1 MYNELT
7 KGDLKKMQE
16 EIDYR
21 LSVVRPKLMEDLQAA
36 RTMGDLSE
44 NFEYKTA
51 KRELGKCNSRIRYL
65 QRMINTARVISEKSA
80 ADAVGLYDRVEIL
93 SEGDD
98 ETEWIQLVTT
108 LRQNVLEGL
117 ISRESPLGKA
127 LMGHKAGDT
136 VTVRVDDGSTYEV
149 EIRAIEK
156 GQDDGSVPINRF

>member
-7 KGDLKKMQE
+7 RGDLKKMQE

-21 LSVVRPKLMEDLQAA
+21 LSVVRPRLMEDLQAA
-36 RTMGDLSE
+36 RAMGDLSE

-65 QRMINTARVISEKSA
+65 QRMINTARVISENSA
-80 ADAVGLYDRVEIL
+80 ADAIGLYDRVEIL

-108 LRQNVLEGL
+108 LRQNVLQGL

-127 LMGHKAGDT
+127 LMDRKAGET
-136 VTVRVDDGSTYEV
+136 VSVQVDDGSSYTV

-156 GQDDGSVPINRF
+156 GRDDGSVPINRF

>member
-7 KGDLKKMQE
+7 RGDLKKMQE

-21 LSVVRPKLMEDLQAA
+21 LTVVRPKLMEDLQAA
-36 RTMGDLSE
+36 RAMGDLSE

-80 ADAVGLYDRVEIL
+80 PDAVGLYDRVEIL
-93 SEGDD
+93 SEGDE

-108 LRQNVLEGL
+108 LRQNVLKGL

-127 LMGHKAGDT
+127 LMGRRVGERIA
-136 VTVRVDDGSTYEV
+136 VQVDDGSTYEV

-156 GQDDGSVPINRF
+156 GKDDGSVPINRF

>member
-7 KGDLKKMQE
+7 RGDLKKMQE

-21 LSVVRPKLMEDLQAA
+21 LTVVRPKLMEDLQAA
-36 RTMGDLSE
+36 RAMGDLSE

-65 QRMINTARVISEKSA
+65 QRMISTARVISDRSA
-80 ADAVGLYDRVEIL
+80 PDAVGLYDRVEIL
-93 SEGDD
+93 SEGDE

-108 LRQNVLEGL
+108 LRLNVLEGL
-117 ISRESPLGKA
+117 ISRESPLGRA
-127 LMGHKAGDT
+127 LMGKRAGER
-136 VTVRVDDGSTYEV
+136 VMVQVDDGSSYEV

-156 GQDDGSVPINRF
+156 GSDDGSVPINRF

>member
-7 KGDLKKMQE
+7 RGDLKKMQE

-36 RTMGDLSE
+36 RAMGDLSE

-65 QRMINTARVISEKSA
+65 QRMINTARLISDKSA
-80 ADAVGLYDRVEIL
+80 ADVVGLYDRVEIL
-93 SEGDD
+93 SEGDE

-108 LRQNVLEGL
+108 LRQNVLNGL

-127 LMGHKAGDT
+127 LMGRRAGER
-136 VTVRVDDGSTYEV
+136 VSVRVDDGSSYEV
-149 EIRAIEK
+149 EIRTIEK
-156 GQDDGSVPINRF
+156 GSDDGSVPINRF

>member
-36 RTMGDLSE
+36 RAMGDLSE

-65 QRMINTARVISEKSA
+65 QRMINTARVISETSA
-80 ADAVGLYDRVEIL
+80 ADAIGLYDRLEIL

-108 LRQNVLEGL
+108 LRQNVLQGL

-127 LMGHKAGDT
+127 LMGHKVGER
-136 VTVRVDDGSTYEV
+136 VSVRVDDGSTYEV

-156 GQDDGSVPINRF
+156 GTDDGSVPINRF

>member
-7 KGDLKKMQE
+7 RGDLKKMQE

-21 LSVVRPKLMEDLQAA
+21 LSVVRPRLMEDLQAA
-36 RTMGDLSE
+36 RAMGDLSE

-65 QRMINTARVISEKSA
+65 QRMINTARVISEQSA

-98 ETEWIQLVTT
+98 EPEWIQLVTT
-108 LRQNVLEGL
+108 LRQNVLNGL
-117 ISRESPLGKA
+117 ISRESPLGRA
-127 LMGHKAGDT
+127 LMGRRAGDR
-136 VTVRVDDGSTYEV
+136 VSVRVDDGSSYEV

-156 GQDDGSVPINRF
+156 GADDGSVPINRF

>member
-36 RTMGDLSE
+36 RAMGDLSE

-65 QRMINTARVISEKSA
+65 QRMINTAHVISEHSA
-80 ADAVGLYDRVEIL
+80 ADVVGLYDRVEIL

-98 ETEWIQLVTT
+98 ETEWIELVTT
-108 LRQNVLEGL
+108 LRQNVLKGL

-127 LMGHKAGDT
+127 LMGRRAGET
-136 VTVRVDDGSTYEV
+136 VTVRVDDGSSYTV

-156 GQDDGSVPINRF
+156 GSDDGSVPINRF

>member
-21 LSVVRPKLMEDLQAA
+21 LAVVRPRLMEDLQAA
-36 RTMGDLSE
+36 RDMGDLSE

-65 QRMINTARVISEKSA
+65 QRMINTARVISETSA

-108 LRQNVLEGL
+108 LRQNVLQGL

-127 LMGHKAGDT
+127 LMGRKAGDR

-156 GQDDGSVPINRF
+156 GRDDGSVPINRF

>member
-7 KGDLKKMQE
+7 RGDLKKMQE

-21 LSVVRPKLMEDLQAA
+21 LSVVRPRLMEDLQAA
-36 RTMGDLSE
+36 RAMGDLSE

-65 QRMINTARVISEKSA
+65 QRMINTAHVISENSA
-80 ADAVGLYDRVEIL
+80 ADAIVLYDRVEIL

-108 LRQNVLEGL
+108 LRQNVLQGL

-127 LMGHKAGDT
+127 LMDRKAGET
-136 VTVRVDDGSTYEV
+136 VSVQVDDGSSYTV

-156 GQDDGSVPINRF
+156 GRDDGSVPINRF

>member
-1 MYNELT
+1 MYDELT
-7 KGDLKKMQE
+7 QGDLKKMQE

-21 LSVVRPKLMEDLQAA
+21 LTVVRPKLMEDLQAA
-36 RTMGDLSE
+36 RALGDLSE

-65 QRMINTARVISEKSA
+65 KRMIATARVISERSA
-80 ADAVGLYDRVEIL
+80 ADEVGLYDRVEIL
-93 SEGDD
+93 SEGDE

-108 LRQNVLEGL
+108 LRQNVLKGL

-127 LMGHKAGDT
+127 LMGRRRGDR
-136 VTVRVDDGSTYEV
+136 VTVHVDDGSAYEV

-156 GQDDGSVPINRF
+156 GADDGSVPINRF

>member
-7 KGDLKKMQE
+7 RGDLKKMQE

-36 RTMGDLSE
+36 RAMGDLSE

-65 QRMINTARVISEKSA
+65 QRMINTARVISETSA
-80 ADAVGLYDRVEIL
+80 ADAIGLYDRVEIL

-108 LRQNVLEGL
+108 LRQNVLQGL

-127 LMGHKAGDT
+127 LIGRKAGER

-149 EIRAIEK
+149 EIRSIEK
-156 GQDDGSVPINRF
+156 GRDDGSVPINRF

>member
-7 KGDLKKMQE
+7 RGDLKKMQE

-21 LSVVRPKLMEDLQAA
+21 LSVVRPRLMEDLQAA
-36 RTMGDLSE
+36 RAMGDLSE

-65 QRMINTARVISEKSA
+65 QRMINTAHVISENSA
-80 ADAVGLYDRVEIL
+80 ADAIGLYDRVEIL

-108 LRQNVLEGL
+108 LRQNVLQGL

-127 LMGHKAGDT
+127 LMGRKAGET
-136 VTVRVDDGSTYEV
+136 VSVQVDDGSSYTV

-156 GQDDGSVPINRF
+156 GRDDGSVPINRF

>member
-7 KGDLKKMQE
+7 RGDLKKMQE

-21 LSVVRPKLMEDLQAA
+21 LSVVRPRLMEDLQAA
-36 RTMGDLSE
+36 RAMGDLSE

-65 QRMINTARVISEKSA
+65 QRMINTARVISENSA
-80 ADAVGLYDRVEIL
+80 ADAIGLYDRVEIL

-108 LRQNVLEGL
+108 LRQNVLQGL

-127 LMGHKAGDT
+127 LMGRKAGET
-136 VTVRVDDGSTYEV
+136 VSVQVDDGSSYTV
-149 EIRAIEK
+149 EIRVIEK
-156 GQDDGSVPINRF
+156 GRDDGSVPINRF

>member
-7 KGDLKKMQE
+7 RGDLKKMQE

-21 LSVVRPKLMEDLQAA
+21 LTVVRPKLMEDLQAA
-36 RTMGDLSE
+36 RAMGDLSE

-80 ADAVGLYDRVEIL
+80 PDAVGLYDRVEIL
-93 SEGDD
+93 SEGDE

-117 ISRESPLGKA
+117 ISRESPLGRA
-127 LMGHKAGDT
+127 LMGCRAGER
-136 VTVRVDDGSTYEV
+136 VMVQVDDGSSYEV

-156 GQDDGSVPINRF
+156 GKDDGSVPINRF

>member
-7 KGDLKKMQE
+7 RGDLRKMQE

-21 LSVVRPKLMEDLQAA
+21 LTVVRPKLMEDLQAA
-36 RTMGDLSE
+36 RAMGDLSE

-65 QRMINTARVISEKSA
+65 QRMINTARVISDRSA

-93 SEGDD
+93 SEGDE

-108 LRQNVLEGL
+108 LRQNVLNGL
-117 ISRESPLGKA
+117 ISRESPLGRA
-127 LMGHKAGDT
+127 LMGRKAGERVR
-136 VTVRVDDGSTYEV
+136 VTVDDGSSYEV
-149 EIRAIEK
+149 EIRTIAK
-156 GQDDGSVPINRF
+156 GADDGSVPINRF

>member
-7 KGDLKKMQE
+7 RGDLKKMQE

-21 LSVVRPKLMEDLQAA
+21 LTVVRPKLMEDLQAA
-36 RTMGDLSE
+36 RAMGDLSE